1 MLKVTRTDLTERLL
15 QQHIKAI
22 AASVLGLWASN
33 VSAECAPARIPFT
46 FCDIEGKDTVLRVC
60 HDDFTVTY
68 SYGLPDEIPQLFLSE
83 SIKNLEYHPWD
94 APEPTSG
101 SITFRN
107 GDYAYEVA
115 SLFVSQPFADD
126 IPSVTHFGW
135 VTVTRN
141 GEIVDKLEC
150 RPEPSRYVYGGSLYE
165 GMIAMGLVWNGFGRG
180 WTEE

>member
-1 MLKVTRTDLTERLL
+1 MVAE
-15 QQHIKAI
+15 QENSIKECSLRQI
-22 AASVLGLWASN
+22 LRICASVWLGISASEARADC
-33 VSAECAPARIPFT
+33 SPALIPFT
-46 FCDIEGKDTVLRVC
+46 VCDIVGKDTVLRVC

-68 SYGLPDEIPQLFLSE
+68 SYGRPDEVPELYLSE
-83 SIKNLEYHPWD
+83 PIETVDYYPWD

-115 SLFVSQPFADD
+115 SLFVSPPFADD

-135 VTVTRN
+135 ITVTRN

-150 RPEPSRYVYGGSLYE
+150 RPEPSRYAYGGSLYE
-165 GMIAMGLVWNGFGRG
+165 RMTAMGLVWNGYGQG
-180 WTEE
+180 WTD

>member
-1 MLKVTRTDLTERLL
+1 MQRYT
-15 QQHIKAI
+15 AS
-22 AASVLGLWASN
+22 AAMVLGLLASQATADCGRGN
-33 VSAECAPARIPFT
+33 IPFT
-46 FCDIEGKDTVLRVC
+46 FCDIAGKDTVLRVC

-68 SYGLPDEIPQLFLSE
+68 SYGVSGEVPQLYLSE
-83 SIKNLEYHPWD
+83 PITTVDYHPWD
-94 APEPTSG
+94 APAPTSG

-115 SLFVSQPFADD
+115 SLFVTQPFDDD

-150 RPEPSRYVYGGSLYE
+150 RPEPSRYVYGGALYE
-165 GMIAMGLVWNGFGRG
+165 RMTAMGLVWNGYGRG
-180 WTEE
+180 WSEY